1 MMRSK
6 SRYLDETVDKVIGNY
21 VREERKVFAVSIRD
35 GKVVYSGNKSFLDY
49 VLSENL
55 KTLRLDNILSK
66 MMDEDDSSDAAK
78 SFSSEILPV
87 FPLLKFKFKS
97 KDWNHKRAYEYLKR
111 VMNVLGFYN
120 GSKKNY
126 GEEEHKPQAWP
137 DTLSWTD
144 FKHPCASSL
153 DKMNTIIEAVLSYYG
168 VDVNTHMTQDHP
180 GPDPAAAVTEEEP
193 AAGQAVA
200 VEEEPAATN
209 PPGPAADEGAH
220 NSSNQ
225 DDLFNQQE
233 NLNNNNIVSSK
244 DNLQE
249 EDDEDS
255 DVDDDVVDKLE
266 DEREDG
272 ELDEE
277 SDPNPEQVD
286 EPEHGD
292 DMCPAL
298 LRRKR
303 NIEEREAM
311 WQEMIAA
318 KDVVAPPPKPAAKKK
333 KVHKQPKVNSDY
345 GLRSKK

>member
-6 SRYLDETVDKVIGNY
+6 SHYLDETLDKVIEKY

-97 KDWNHKRAYEYLKR
+97 KDWNYKIAYEYLKR
-111 VMNVLGFYN
+111 VMNVLGFCN

-126 GEEEHKPQAWP
+126 GDQDHKPEAWP

-200 VEEEPAATN
+200 VEEEPAAGQAVAVEEEPAATN
-209 PPGPAADEGAH
+209 PPGPAADGAAH
-220 NSSNQ
+220 NSLNQ

-233 NLNNNNIVSSK
+233 NLNNNN
-244 DNLQE
+244 
-249 EDDEDS
+249 
-255 DVDDDVVDKLE
+255 
-266 DEREDG
+266 EREDG

-277 SDPNPEQVD
+277 SAPNLEQVE
-286 EPEHGD
+286 EPENGD
-292 DMCPAL
+292 NMCPAL

-333 KVHKQPKVNSDY
+333 KVHKKPKVNSDY